1 MSKLQTRVV
10 KGERGYKVVVR
21 IFGLWH
27 VWDANCMCKSD
38 AIYQCRMA
46 KRHIMGKIDKI
57 A

>member
-21 IFGLWH
+21 ILGLWH